1 MSLLKTIQM
10 FVAQNPGLTNKQ
22 IAAALTEYDIQSVQR
37 AVCRLV
43 DTKRATRKHAGKC
56 YRYYAE
62 PPADCHFEVFEPTP
76 EVSALMETAKC
87 VESKGLFHRA
97 ATIRVSSNLRSGAMV
112 IALSL
117 WQGDTSKEIDSLHYE
132 VLSGWPP
139 GMIGAGELFVK
150 TLSDMIPVSE
160 PVPAD
165 EEKSTDVVT
174 EDEPIS
180 AEKH

>member
-87 VESKGLFHRA
+87 LESKGLFHRA
-97 ATIRVSSNLRSGAMV
+97 ATIYMQASACQLLNQSEQQFWQNVSAVLAWLNQRLFLKTGAIWLVDFREVVNGLFTDLR
-112 IALSL
+112 
-117 WQGDTSKEIDSLHYE
+117 
-132 VLSGWPP
+132 
-139 GMIGAGELFVK
+139 
-150 TLSDMIPVSE
+150 
-160 PVPAD
+160 
-165 EEKSTDVVT
+165 
-174 EDEPIS
+174 
-180 AEKH
+180 

>member
-10 FVAQNPGLTNKQ
+10 FVAQNPGLANKQ

-76 EVSALMETAKC
+76 EVCVLMETAKDL
-87 VESKGLFHRA
+87 ESKGLFHRA
-97 ATIRVSSNLRSGAMV
+97 ATIYMEAFSASAIESEREAILAERQRCLGLAKPAVISEDGCYLAGRFSG
-112 IALSL
+112 
-117 WQGDTSKEIDSLHYE
+117 GR
-132 VLSGWPP
+132 
-139 GMIGAGELFVK
+139 
-150 TLSDMIPVSE
+150 
-160 PVPAD
+160 
-165 EEKSTDVVT
+165 
-174 EDEPIS
+174 
-180 AEKH
+180 

>member
-97 ATIRVSSNLRSGAMV
+97 ATIYMQAFSVSAIES
-112 IALSL
+112 
-117 WQGDTSKEIDSLHYE
+117 
-132 VLSGWPP
+132 
-139 GMIGAGELFVK
+139 
-150 TLSDMIPVSE
+150 
-160 PVPAD
+160 
-165 EEKSTDVVT
+165 
-174 EDEPIS
+174 
-180 AEKH
+180 

>member
-87 VESKGLFHRA
+87 LESKGLFHRA
-97 ATIRVSSNLRSGAMV
+97 ATIYIQAFSASAIESELAAILAERQRCLGLAKPAV
-112 IALSL
+112 I
-117 WQGDTSKEIDSLHYE
+117 
-132 VLSGWPP
+132 
-139 GMIGAGELFVK
+139 
-150 TLSDMIPVSE
+150 
-160 PVPAD
+160 
-165 EEKSTDVVT
+165 T
-174 EDEPIS
+174 EDGCYLAGRFS
-180 AEKH
+180 GGR

>member
-87 VESKGLFHRA
+87 LESKGLFHRA
-97 ATIRVSSNLRSGAMV
+97 ATIYMQAFNVSAIESERAAILAERQRCLGLAKSAV
-112 IALSL
+112 IAEEGCYLA
-117 WQGDTSKEIDSLHYE
+117 GRF
-132 VLSGWPP
+132 SG
-139 GMIGAGELFVK
+139 GR
-150 TLSDMIPVSE
+150 
-160 PVPAD
+160 
-165 EEKSTDVVT
+165 
-174 EDEPIS
+174 
-180 AEKH
+180 

>member
-1 MSLLKTIQM
+1 M

-87 VESKGLFHRA
+87 LESKGLFHRA
-97 ATIRVSSNLRSGAMV
+97 ATIYMEAFSASAIESERAAILAERQRCLGLAKPAVISEDGCYLAGRFSG
-112 IALSL
+112 
-117 WQGDTSKEIDSLHYE
+117 GR
-132 VLSGWPP
+132 
-139 GMIGAGELFVK
+139 
-150 TLSDMIPVSE
+150 
-160 PVPAD
+160 
-165 EEKSTDVVT
+165 
-174 EDEPIS
+174 
-180 AEKH
+180 

>member
-87 VESKGLFHRA
+87 LESKGLFHRA
-97 ATIRVSSNLRSGAMV
+97 ATIYMEAFSASAIESERAAILAERQRCLGLAKPAVISEDGCYLAGRFSG
-112 IALSL
+112 
-117 WQGDTSKEIDSLHYE
+117 GR
-132 VLSGWPP
+132 
-139 GMIGAGELFVK
+139 
-150 TLSDMIPVSE
+150 
-160 PVPAD
+160 
-165 EEKSTDVVT
+165 
-174 EDEPIS
+174 
-180 AEKH
+180 

>member
-87 VESKGLFHRA
+87 LESKGLFHRA
-97 ATIRVSSNLRSGAMV
+97 ATIYMHAFSVSAIESERAAILAERQRCLGLAKPAVISEDGCYLAGRFSG
-112 IALSL
+112 
-117 WQGDTSKEIDSLHYE
+117 GR
-132 VLSGWPP
+132 
-139 GMIGAGELFVK
+139 
-150 TLSDMIPVSE
+150 
-160 PVPAD
+160 
-165 EEKSTDVVT
+165 
-174 EDEPIS
+174 
-180 AEKH
+180 

>member
-76 EVSALMETAKC
+76 EVSALMETAKYL
-87 VESKGLFHRA
+87 ESKGLFHRA
-97 ATIRVSSNLRSGAMV
+97 ATIYIQAFSASAIESERAAILAERQRCLGLAKPAV
-112 IALSL
+112 I
-117 WQGDTSKEIDSLHYE
+117 
-132 VLSGWPP
+132 
-139 GMIGAGELFVK
+139 
-150 TLSDMIPVSE
+150 
-160 PVPAD
+160 
-165 EEKSTDVVT
+165 T
-174 EDEPIS
+174 EDGCYLAGRFS
-180 AEKH
+180 GGR

>member
-87 VESKGLFHRA
+87 LESKGLFHRA
-97 ATIRVSSNLRSGAMV
+97 ATIYIQAFSASAIESERAAILAERQRCLGLAKPAVISEDGCYLAGRFSG
-112 IALSL
+112 
-117 WQGDTSKEIDSLHYE
+117 GR
-132 VLSGWPP
+132 
-139 GMIGAGELFVK
+139 
-150 TLSDMIPVSE
+150 
-160 PVPAD
+160 
-165 EEKSTDVVT
+165 
-174 EDEPIS
+174 
-180 AEKH
+180 

>member
-87 VESKGLFHRA
+87 LESKGLFHRA
-97 ATIRVSSNLRSGAMV
+97 ATIYIQAFSASAIESERAAILAERQRCLGLAKPAV
-112 IALSL
+112 I
-117 WQGDTSKEIDSLHYE
+117 
-132 VLSGWPP
+132 
-139 GMIGAGELFVK
+139 
-150 TLSDMIPVSE
+150 
-160 PVPAD
+160 
-165 EEKSTDVVT
+165 T
-174 EDEPIS
+174 EDGCYLAGRFS
-180 AEKH
+180 GGR

>member
-87 VESKGLFHRA
+87 LESKGLFHRA
-97 ATIRVSSNLRSGAMV
+97 ATIYMQAFSVSAIESERAAILAERQRCLGLAKPAV
-112 IALSL
+112 ITED
-117 WQGDTSKEIDSLHYE
+117 GCY
-132 VLSGWPP
+132 LSGRFS
-139 GMIGAGELFVK
+139 GGR
-150 TLSDMIPVSE
+150 
-160 PVPAD
+160 
-165 EEKSTDVVT
+165 
-174 EDEPIS
+174 
-180 AEKH
+180 